1 MLLRLRIM
9 EDKNIRIDCFF
20 ENMCGESFLT
30 VNRYGIL
37 KIIVS
42 DSRSLCHKMLLL
54 HASQRLL

>member
-1 MLLRLRIM
+1 MD
-9 EDKNIRIDCFF
+9 DKNMKMDCFV
-20 ENMCGESFLT
+20 ENICGESFVT

-42 DSRSLCHKMLLL
+42 DSRSVCHKMLLL